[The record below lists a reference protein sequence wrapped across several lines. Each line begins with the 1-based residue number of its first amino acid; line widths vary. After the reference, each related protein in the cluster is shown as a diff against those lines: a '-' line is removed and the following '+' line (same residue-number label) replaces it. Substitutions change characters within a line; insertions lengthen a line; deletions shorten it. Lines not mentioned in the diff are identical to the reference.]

1 MSLGESITIP
11 SIALPESPILPSFQ
25 FKIPEGITPSYIP
38 LVVPPSDLQRPDG
51 VEASDEEKAEQAA
64 QPKQLPKID
73 IPFTNRQMPVPEQE
87 ILVTAGTTAAV
98 SVAATLTA
106 TAVFKHVVSIMKP
119 IIKQLVTRIQK
130 KLNGKGR
137 TE

>member
-1 MSLGESITIP
+1 MEIP
-11 SIALPESPILPSFQ
+11 SITLPESPILPSFQ
-25 FKIPEGITPSYIP
+25 FKIPEGVTPSYIP

-73 IPFTNRQMPVPEQE
+73 IPFTNKQMPLPEQE

>member
-1 MSLGESITIP
+1 MEQLTIP

-25 FKIPEGITPSYIP
+25 FKIPEGATPSYIP

-51 VEASDEEKAEQAA
+51 VEASEEEKAEQAA

>member
-1 MSLGESITIP
+1 MEQLTIP

-25 FKIPEGITPSYIP
+25 FKIPEGTTPSYIP

>member
-1 MSLGESITIP
+1 MEQLVIP
-11 SIALPESPILPSFQ
+11 SIVLPDTPIIPSFEY
-25 FKIPEGITPSYIP
+25 KIPEGVTPSYIP
-38 LVVPPSDLQRPDG
+38 LVVPPSDLQRPQG
-51 VEASDEEKAEQAA
+51 VEASDEEKAEEAA
-64 QPKQLPKID
+64 KPKELPKID

-106 TAVFKHVVSIMKP
+106 TAMFKHVVSIMKP

-130 KLNGKGR
+130 KFNGKGR
-137 TE
+137 TK